1 MTSSSSLHAA
11 EPGGTGF
18 SGYQKFV
25 VAALAFL
32 QFTIVLDFML
42 LAPLGALVVPA
53 LHITPEQFG
62 RVVSAYAF
70 AAGVSGILAAG
81 FADRFDRKKLLLI
94 FYSGF
99 MLGTLFCAL
108 AHTYTLL
115 LLARMV
121 TGMFAGVV
129 GAASMAIVTDLFPL
143 SMRGRVMGFIQS
155 AFAAS
160 TVLGLPLSLYLSSH
174 WGWNAPFFL
183 IVVVCTV
190 VGGAIIGRLRPV
202 NAHLALRQDKNPLHH
217 LLHTLTTR
225 SYLIGFITTALLTMG
240 GFMLMPYST
249 LFVVHNVGISIEML
263 SVVYLI
269 TGLVSAVMGPLL
281 GRASDTFGKFRV
293 FAFGCA
299 MTIVMVLIYT
309 RLSNVPLWTLITVS
323 ALLQVGIFSRIISS
337 SALMSGLPK
346 PSDRGAYMSI
356 SSSLQQMSGGL
367 AAMLGGMVVVQTGDG
382 RLLHFDVLGDILVF
396 TTLAS
401 FVLMYFVN
409 RQVMGAAAAASS
421 QALENKVS
429 QEL

>member
-1 MTSSSSLHAA
+1 M
-11 EPGGTGF
+11 GF

-25 VAALAFL
+25 VAVLAFL

-53 LHITPEQFG
+53 LHITPEKFG
-62 RVVSAYAF
+62 QVVSAYAF

-115 LLARMV
+115 LLARMF
-121 TGMFAGVV
+121 TGLFAGVV

-160 TVLGLPLSLYLSSH
+160 TVLGLPLSLWLSSH

-183 IVVVCTV
+183 IVVVCTA
-190 VGGAIIGRLRPV
+190 VGAAILGRLRPV
-202 NAHLALRQDKNPLHH
+202 NAHLALRPDRNALHH

-225 SYLIGFITTALLTMG
+225 DYLIGFATTALLTMG

-249 LFVVHNVGISIEML
+249 LFIVNNLGIPMEML
-263 SVVYLI
+263 TVVYLI
-269 TGLVSAVMGPLL
+269 TGMVSAVMGPLL
-281 GRASDTFGKFRV
+281 GRASDAFGKFRI

-309 RLSNVPLWTLITVS
+309 RMSNVTLWTLITVS
-323 ALLQVGIFSRIISS
+323 ALLQIGIFSRIISS
-337 SALMSGLPK
+337 SALMSALPK

-356 SSSLQQMSGGL
+356 SSSLQQVSGGL
-367 AAMLGGMVVVQTGDG
+367 AAMLGGMVVVQSTGG

-409 RQVMGAAAAASS
+409 RKVTGAAVASVPPRVENEAA
-421 QALENKVS
+421 
-429 QEL
+429 QEP